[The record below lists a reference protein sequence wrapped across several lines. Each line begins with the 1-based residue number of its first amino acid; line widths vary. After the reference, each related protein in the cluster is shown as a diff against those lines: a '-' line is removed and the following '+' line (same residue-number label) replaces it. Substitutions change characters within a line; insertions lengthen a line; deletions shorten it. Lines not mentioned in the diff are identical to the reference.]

1 MAITPQEA
9 SKRYFQRLAE
19 ATEADDL
26 RAFAAQHN
34 VDCPD
39 FYKHYEATPDTD
51 SEIKRRLTALQ
62 LTRA

>member
-1 MAITPQEA
+1 MAISPKEA

-26 RAFAAQHN
+26 RAFAAHHG

-39 FYKHYEATPDTD
+39 FYKHYESTPESDA
-51 SEIKRRLTALQ
+51 ELKRRLAALQ